1 MNDECLFTVHHDRTF
16 SSFHT
21 QTISNGLML
30 MMLLRMRCVQQ
41 QTRLRG
47 ERGQGLLQSCW
58 LLLLLL

>member
-1 MNDECLFTVHHDRTF
+1 MMVMLLLMLMMMM
-16 SSFHT
+16 
-21 QTISNGLML
+21 LML

>member
-1 MNDECLFTVHHDRTF
+1 MMVMLLLMLMMMLM
-16 SSFHT
+16 
-21 QTISNGLML
+21 LML